1 MARRKHK
8 LFEDVIELIR
18 KLPWWASVVFAF
30 AAYFWLHGMVAS
42 EVTAIA
48 QPGKT
53 DEFVGRNVVHAMA
66 TVGQYLLPFVFLVGA
81 AMSAYG
87 RYTRGA
93 LHEQVAASPDR
104 EALNEMSWQQ
114 FETLVG
120 EAFRRKGY
128 SVTVTGGGADGGA
141 DLKLKKAGEIF
152 LVQCKQ
158 WRATRVGMNIVREL
172 DGAMTARG
180 AAGGFV
186 LTSGVFTDEACAFAR
201 GKHIE
206 LIDGKALHALIRGV
220 KAPVKFFRD
229 PLSIMTTGAPYCPE
243 CQSRMKMRK
252 ARHGAHAGTKY
263 WRCSRYPDCPGR
275 RPA

>member
-1 MARRKHK
+1 
-8 LFEDVIELIR
+8 
-18 KLPWWASVVFAF
+18 
-30 AAYFWLHGMVAS
+30 MVG
-42 EVTAIA
+42 A
-48 QPGKT
+48 QWGKT
-53 DEFVGRNVVHAMA
+53 FAM
-66 TVGQYLLPFVFLVGA
+66 VGQYLLPAAFLSGA
-81 AMSAYG
+81 ALSVYG
-87 RYTRGA
+87 RYTRRA
-93 LHEQVAASPDR
+93 LHQQVAASPDR
-104 EALNEMSWQQ
+104 GALSQLSWQQ
-114 FETLVG
+114 FEALVS

-172 DGAMTARG
+172 DGVMTDRG

-186 LTSGVFTDEACAFAR
+186 VTSGVFTDEACAFAR
-201 GKHIE
+201 GKNIE

-220 KAPVKFFRD
+220 RAPVKFFRD

-252 ARHGAHAGTKY
+252 ARHGAPAGTKY
-263 WRCSRYPDCPGR
+263 WRCSRHPDCKGT